1 MYKKTLVDKDK
12 NGTGFAKTKGAMR
25 VVKFKCFWFSF
36 NIRYRPI
43 IIFYFGIIKKPE
55 QSPIIAPIENIDV
68 PGFKIRT
75 TPKNP
80 MSKIKK
86 IFKLIRSLRIGKAN
100 NAMNK
105 GDAAFNNVA
114 SDKPIFAIAKYKQV
128 IAEILIKPL
137 IKCI

>member
-1 MYKKTLVDKDK
+1 M
-12 NGTGFAKTKGAMR
+12 TGSVLAIYRINIFAQA
-25 VVKFKCFWFSF
+25 
-36 NIRYRPI
+36 
-43 IIFYFGIIKKPE
+43 IKKPE